1 MIIKVATI
9 FPEMFSTLDIGI
21 LGKAKQKGLLD
32 LRVVNIRDFSTDKH
46 KKTDDA
52 PFGGGAG
59 MVMTPQPLHDTI
71 KALDGEHKAKR
82 IYLSPK
88 GATLNQE
95 IVERLAKEEELLL
108 VCGSY
113 EGIDERI
120 IEMDIDEEIS
130 IGDYV
135 LTGGELPAMVLINA
149 VSRYV
154 DGVLGSSEST
164 SEESFASGLLEYPQY
179 TRPAVFEGMAVP
191 EVLLGGNHAEIAKW
205 RYQKQIEITR
215 QRRDDLYQKI
225 LPTLEKDKKAK
236 GKKGE

>member
-1 MIIKVATI
+1 MKIKVATI
-9 FPEMFSTLDIGI
+9 FPEMFDVLDVGI

-32 LRVVNIRDFSTDKH
+32 VEIVNIRDYSTDKH

-59 MVMTPQPLHDTI
+59 MVMTPQPLHSAICDMDKNRT
-71 KALDGEHKAKR
+71 AKR

-88 GATLNQE
+88 GNRLDQDA
-95 IVERLAKEEELLL
+95 VERLAKESELLL

-120 IEMDIDEEIS
+120 IQLDIDEEIS

-149 VSRYV
+149 VARYV
-154 DGVLGSSEST
+154 EGVLGSGEST
-164 SEESFASGLLEYPQY
+164 SEESFSEGLLEYPQY
-179 TRPAVFEGMAVP
+179 TRPQTFEGLSVP
-191 EVLLGGNHAEIAKW
+191 EVLLGGNHKLIEEW
-205 RYQKQIEITR
+205 RLEQSLEITR
-215 QRRDDLYQKI
+215 RRRPDLYEEYVKTTQKN
-225 LPTLEKDKKAK
+225 TRKEKK
-236 GKKGE
+236 

>member
-1 MIIKVATI
+1 MKIKVATI
-9 FPEMFSTLDIGI
+9 FPEMFEALDAGVI
-21 LGKAKQKGLLD
+21 GKAKQKGLLD
-32 LRVVNIRDFSTDKH
+32 IGVFNIRDFSTDKH

-59 MVMTPQPLHDTI
+59 MVMTPQPLHDAINT
-71 KALDGEHKAKR
+71 LDKEHIAKR

-88 GATLNQE
+88 GKTLDQQT
-95 IVERLAKEEELLL
+95 VESLAKQDELLL

-154 DGVLGSSEST
+154 EGVLGSSEST

-179 TRPAVFEGMAVP
+179 TRPAVFEGKEVP
-191 EVLLGGNHAEIAKW
+191 QVLLGGNHAEIAKW
-205 RYQKQIEITR
+205 RYNQQLEITR
-215 QRRDDLYQKI
+215 QRRPDLYQKI
-225 LPTLEKDKKAK
+225 LPKDRDKNKV
-236 GKKGE
+236 GKGE